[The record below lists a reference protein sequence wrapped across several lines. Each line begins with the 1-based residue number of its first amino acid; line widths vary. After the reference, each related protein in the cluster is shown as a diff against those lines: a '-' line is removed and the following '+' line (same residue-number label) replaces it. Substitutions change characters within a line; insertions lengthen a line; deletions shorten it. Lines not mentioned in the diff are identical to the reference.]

1 MSGIFF
7 IEIRAGNF
15 RGTRSL
21 LMRSLLRG
29 AGSKQRR
36 QESGRRILKNHGL
49 VGNGVA
55 EERVSWRCRECWS
68 TAYYIYDGH
77 DIKFTDGAAHGS

>member
-1 MSGIFF
+1 MYSMQINSTKKLLITQETEIYEWNLF

-36 QESGRRILKNHGL
+36 QESGRRILKKSR
-49 VGNGVA
+49 A
-55 EERVSWRCRECWS
+55 CW
-68 TAYYIYDGH
+68 
-77 DIKFTDGAAHGS
+77 